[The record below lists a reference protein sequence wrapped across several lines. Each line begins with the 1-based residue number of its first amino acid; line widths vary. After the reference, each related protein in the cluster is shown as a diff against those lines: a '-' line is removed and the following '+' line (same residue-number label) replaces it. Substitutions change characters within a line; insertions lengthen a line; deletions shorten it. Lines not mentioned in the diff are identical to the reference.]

1 MNQKNNRT
9 GFLLA
14 AFALLILLGG
24 IFRKDAV
31 MTVRAETGSAFSVEA
46 ELLRSDS
53 ETYDVRLTVENKGND
68 WEGIVRLL
76 VDENYQVPSAFDT
89 VLSLPQGSKKQFVV
103 RVPLNSVRS
112 TNGTVTVS
120 FLTGNIVAAE
130 KRFDRLLTGQ
140 ITALSMGILSD
151 AYPELTYLDMG
162 GRELYFYYDNYPVKL
177 VELQQGSLEDELDT
191 LEFLVIDRFNTGIL
205 TAEEMKAIELWNYNG
220 GILII
225 GTGTYAEDTL
235 SGFDGGYLEI
245 SYGEIH
251 APGDGYAIGYP
262 GYGYTDLDMSQLT
275 MAELQETSVGYSY
288 SNSLYVDY
296 FYSGLFGAMGNG
308 SVCVLPYSFTEL
320 GQRDKSFWRSV
331 EPEDFVQGLMDN
343 ASSNASSR
351 YSTSSYY
358 YDDYSYS
365 IKNLLGVMGN
375 SNSVLNFG
383 LLKVIVI
390 LYVIFVGPVLYLVLR
405 LLKCRELYWI
415 AVPVSALFGIVL
427 VFFAGRG
434 FEVVGTRVYSV
445 TMMNPSDDIKSTSYL
460 YCYDASRREWDLK
473 LAEGCEYVGPFNDSY
488 YYYSMLG
495 GDMPYH
501 YRIKKEGDILS
512 LGVNPDSNFEDS
524 YFYLSSTGN
533 GSGVEGSLLMQNMS
547 AGINGLSG
555 TIVNDTNKDMPYFAV
570 IVDDSLSV
578 YKGLPAG
585 ANCRLQDA
593 ELLYTTSDY
602 YYSWYIYDFLQDYYS
617 DGKYREVSALA
628 ALGVGVYDIYSHQ
641 RDVGFTVIGVV
652 EDWDKTVDDNCS
664 EISYGCLYSVQ

>member
-1 MNQKNNRT
+1 MNHKKKKSKI
-9 GFLLA
+9 LLTVL
-14 AFALLILLGG
+14 ALMVLLGG
-24 IFRKDAV
+24 MFHKNAV
-31 MTVRAETGSAFSVEA
+31 MTVQAETGSSFSIEA

-53 ETYDVRLTVENKGND
+53 ETYDVRLTVENKGSD

-103 RVPLNSVRS
+103 RVPVNSVRS
-112 TNGTVTVS
+112 TNGTITAS
-120 FLTGNIVAAE
+120 FLTGNKVVAE

-162 GRELYFYYDNYPVKL
+162 GRELYFHYDYYPIKL
-177 VELQQGSLEDELDT
+177 VELEQGSLEDELDT
-191 LEFLVIDRFNTGIL
+191 LEFLVIDQYSTGIL

-225 GTGTYAEDTL
+225 GTGSYAEDTL

-245 SYGEIH
+245 SYAEIH
-251 APGDGYAIGYP
+251 APGEEYAINYP

-275 MAELQETSVGYSY
+275 MAELQETSAGYSY
-288 SNSLYVDY
+288 SKLYEDS
-296 FYSGLFGAMGNG
+296 FFRGLFGSIGNG

-320 GQRDKSFWRSV
+320 GQMDESFWRSV
-331 EPEDFVQGLMDN
+331 DPEDFVQGLMDN
-343 ASSNASSR
+343 ASSNAGSR

-365 IKNLLGVMGN
+365 IKNLLGVMGY
-375 SNSVLNFG
+375 SNNVLNFG

-405 LLKCRELYWI
+405 LLKRRELYWI

-427 VFFAGRG
+427 IFFAGRG

-460 YCYDASRREWDLK
+460 YCYDASRREWNLK
-473 LAEGCEYVGPFNDSY
+473 LAEGCEYVGPYNDSY
-488 YYYSMLG
+488 YYYSILG
-495 GDMPYH
+495 GDTSYH
-501 YRIKKEGDILS
+501 YRIKKEGDVLS

-593 ELLYTTSDY
+593 ELLYTTSNY

-617 DGKYREVSALA
+617 DGKYREISALA

-641 RDVGFTVIGVV
+641 HDVGFAVIGVV
-652 EDWDKTVDDNCS
+652 ENWDKTVDDDCS

>member
-1 MNQKNNRT
+1 MNHKKRKI
-9 GFLLA
+9 LLTVL
-14 AFALLILLGG
+14 ALMVLLGG
-24 IFRKDAV
+24 MFHKNAV
-31 MTVRAETGSAFSVEA
+31 MTVQAETGNAFSVEA

-53 ETYDVRLTVENKGND
+53 ETYDVRLTVENKGDD

-103 RVPLNSVRS
+103 KVPVKSVRG

-120 FLTGNIVAAE
+120 FLTGNKVAAK

-140 ITALSMGILSD
+140 MAALSMGVLSD

-162 GRELYFYYDNYPVKL
+162 GRELYFHYDYYPIKL
-177 VELQQGSLEDELDT
+177 VELKQGNLEDELDT
-191 LEFLVIDRFNTGIL
+191 LEILVIDQYNTGIL
-205 TAEEMKAIELWNYNG
+205 TAEEMDAIELWNYNG

-225 GTGTYAEDTL
+225 GTGAYAEDTL

-245 SYGEIH
+245 NCSEIH
-251 APGDGYAIGYP
+251 EPGDEYAINYP
-262 GYGYTDLDMSQLT
+262 GYGYTDLDMPQLT
-275 MAELQETSVGYSY
+275 MAELQETSAGYGYSE
-288 SNSLYVDY
+288 LYEDS
-296 FYSGLFGAMGNG
+296 FFRGLFGSIGNG

-320 GQRDKSFWRSV
+320 GQMDGSFWRSV

-343 ASSNASSR
+343 ASSNAGSR

-358 YDDYSYS
+358 SDDYSYS
-365 IKNLLGVMGN
+365 IKNLLGVMGY
-375 SNSVLNFG
+375 SNNVLNFS

-405 LLKCRELYWI
+405 LLKRRELYWI

-427 VFFAGRG
+427 IFFAGRG
-434 FEVVGTRVYSV
+434 FEVVDTRVYSV
-445 TMMNPSDDIKSTSYL
+445 TMMNPSDDKKSTSYL
-460 YCYDASRREWDLK
+460 YCYDASRREWELK
-473 LAEGCEYVGPFNDSY
+473 LAEGCEYVGPFSDSY
-488 YYYSMLG
+488 YYYSILG
-495 GDMPYH
+495 GDKPYH

-512 LGVNPDSNFEDS
+512 MGINPESNFEDS

-533 GSGVEGSLLMQNMS
+533 DSGVEGSLLMQNMS

-555 TIVNDTNKDMPYFAV
+555 TIVNDTNKDMTYFAV

-578 YKGLPAG
+578 YRGLPAG
-585 ANCRLQDA
+585 ASCRLQDA
-593 ELLYTTSDY
+593 ELLYITSDY

-628 ALGVGVYDIYSHQ
+628 ALGVGVYDVYSHQ
-641 RDVGFTVIGVV
+641 RDGEFAVIGVV
-652 EDWDKTVDDNCS
+652 ENWDKTVDDDCS